1 MPILFFMIFAP
12 FCGFIKLKVKED
24 QLRRV
29 RNVHLPLLLLIVI
42 TTDLPGRL
50 GLILRASQLVNF
62 L

>member
-1 MPILFFMIFAP
+1 MIFAP